1 MTTKP
6 DPKDLVKQG
15 YDRIAAR
22 YLAWSGAS
30 PAHTKYVEKILDC
43 LPPGAVVL
51 ELGCGAGV
59 PCTRL
64 LLEHGAQVTG
74 VDISAA
80 QIALA
85 QHYVP
90 SATLVQADMMSLA
103 FPPAT
108 FDGMIALYSL
118 IHLPRAEQAE
128 LIRRVADWLRPGG
141 WVLANFGVSDNPGF
155 IDPDWL
161 GVPMYWSGYDA
172 ATNREMISR
181 VGLTILE
188 AEVCWDDED
197 GNPVPFLWVL
207 AQRSPGPV

>member
-1 MTTKP
+1 MATKP
-6 DPKDLVKQG
+6 DPKQLVEQG

-22 YLAWSGAS
+22 YLAWSGPS
-30 PAHTKYVEKILDC
+30 PARIRYLQKILHR
-43 LPPGAVVL
+43 LPQGAEIL

-59 PCTRL
+59 PGTRL
-64 LLEHGAQVTG
+64 LLEHGARVMA

-85 QHYVP
+85 REHIP
-90 SATLVQADMMSLA
+90 AATLIRADMMSLA
-103 FPPAT
+103 FAPAS
-108 FDGMIALYSL
+108 FDAIIALYSL
-118 IHLPRAEQAE
+118 IHLPRAEQSE
-128 LIRRVADWLRPGG
+128 VLTRVADWLRPGG

-161 GVPMYWSGYDA
+161 GAPMYWSGYDA

-197 GNPVPFLWVL
+197 GNSVPFLWVL
-207 AQRSPGPV
+207 AQR